1 MNGME
6 ILHVALL
13 VLHFVGLGAVVYGVL
28 AQLNRA
34 ERRITPAVV
43 HGATTQLLTG
53 LALVGVLE
61 AGDEDV
67 DHVKVAVKLLVA
79 LGVVGIAHSRRR
91 STSVGSA
98 LFWVL
103 LGLEALNVVVALA
116 W

>member
-1 MNGME
+1 MGLME
-6 ILHVALL
+6 IAHLVLL
-13 VLHFVGLGAVVYGVL
+13 VLHVAGLGAVLYGVF

-34 ERRITPAVV
+34 ERRIMPAVA
-43 HGATTQLLTG
+43 HGATVQLLTG

-67 DHVKVAVKLLVA
+67 DHVKIAVKLLVA
-79 LGVVGIAHSRRR
+79 LGVVGIAHSQRR
-91 STSVGSA
+91 STAVASA